1 MFKKN
6 KNRVRIFLQDT
17 VYGGNTVGFVNLHKY
32 MVLKTS
38 KSLVQIAPK
47 PRVSI
52 SNMSQHSQKL
62 KKRWCSRQFFEKL
75 TLNIKLNLLQVQNG
89 LRYRCL
95 ST

>member
-62 KKRWCSRQFFEKL
+62 KNDGVADNFLKS
-75 TLNIKLNLLQVQNG
+75 
-89 LRYRCL
+89 
-95 ST
+95 

>member
-1 MFKKN
+1 MLKKN

-62 KKRWCSRQFFEKL
+62 KNDGVADNFLKS
-75 TLNIKLNLLQVQNG
+75 
-89 LRYRCL
+89 
-95 ST
+95 